1 MTQAAIRTLRPQ
13 PLFGLAAVCACVL
26 VALLAVEYHSA
37 STRESR
43 LAQSSSSAV
52 APSSRATA
60 ADGAASLSPGPVQ
73 AWTRSILAR
82 PLFSP
87 SRRPPSVTV
96 SGPERPRLAGIVLGP
111 GDRKAIFAGSGTAR
125 GVVAA
130 VGQQAGA
137 WRILAIDASGVR
149 VMGPDGVRLLHPSR
163 DPSGRETD
171 APPPLPEH
179 PSILDLLRNRNLP
192 TPGSTPGQMPSLP
205 PVLRDLSQTPQP
217 TSPANP
223 E

>member
-37 STRESR
+37 VTWESR
-43 LAQSSSSAV
+43 LAHSSSSTAV

-60 ADGAASLSPGPVQ
+60 ATASLSPGPVQ
-73 AWTRSILAR
+73 DWTRSILAR

-96 SGPERPRLAGIVLGP
+96 SGPERPRLAGIILGP
-111 GDRKAIFAGSGTAR
+111 GDKKAIFAGSGTAR

-130 VGQQAGA
+130 IGQQAGA
-137 WRILAIDASGVR
+137 WRVLAIDASGVR

-192 TPGSTPGQMPSLP
+192 TPGSTPGPMPSLP

-223 E
+223 Q